1 MAEDTNTRN
10 QQAASAIEEPEA
22 FSDAEL
28 AALKARLQAD
38 PAAAQA
44 FALVQKRGF
53 ELLRKL
59 AKETMVK
66 LAAMEPPQEA
76 VDACTDWRRISGLA
90 RDRESVARER
100 RLLAQNL
107 VIGALV
113 NFDNPGWDP
122 LDPSTSK
129 DSSSSTLLA
138 LLNPNL
144 TTPQKNGA

>member
-1 MAEDTNTRN
+1 M
-10 QQAASAIEEPEA
+10 EEPEA

-44 FALVQKRGF
+44 FALVQKRGV

-59 AKETMVK
+59 ANDAMAK

-76 VDACTDWRRISGLA
+76 AAAGTDWRRFTGLA
-90 RDRESVARER
+90 KDREIIARER
-100 RLLAQNL
+100 RLLAQEL

-113 NFDNPGWDP
+113 NFGNPGWDP
-122 LDPSTSK
+122 FDPSTSK

-138 LLNPNL
+138 LLDPNL

>member
-1 MAEDTNTRN
+1 M
-10 QQAASAIEEPEA
+10 EEPEA

-59 AKETMVK
+59 AKDAMTK

-76 VDACTDWRRISGLA
+76 AAASTDWRRVTGLA
-90 RDRESVARER
+90 KDREIIARER
-100 RLLAQNL
+100 RLLAQEL

-122 LDPSTSK
+122 FDPSTSK

-138 LLNPNL
+138 LLDPNL